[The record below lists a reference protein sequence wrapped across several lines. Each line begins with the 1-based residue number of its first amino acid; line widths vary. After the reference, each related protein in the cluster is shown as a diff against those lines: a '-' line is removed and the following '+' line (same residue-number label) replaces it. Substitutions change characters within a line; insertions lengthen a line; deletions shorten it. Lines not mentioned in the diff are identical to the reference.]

1 MDEKD
6 PGIKPVKLEE
16 KKIVYSNVVQELK
29 QYFLS
34 KKGLDKNE
42 FYKTLE
48 LSKFQNSDFFNVEP
62 QSYSINI
69 LKLAFEKILEEEK
82 NVEKREYKRAV
93 LNTMINTLQELFPD
107 KTKDKSRIF
116 CLFAA
121 YVIGIF
127 ELFDE

>member
-1 MDEKD
+1 M
-6 PGIKPVKLEE
+6 LFR
-16 KKIVYSNVVQELK
+16 S
-29 QYFLS
+29 
-34 KKGLDKNE
+34 
-42 FYKTLE
+42 KTLE